1 MARQERTVRIINEL
15 YEVIKSLN
23 QKISVLNERISKL
36 ENKDPVDLHKNRK
49 KIYIKDIN
57 VKTDIPTRFYYC
69 GIYVYIYYA
78 KQKREWKGN
87 FRLSSGQHKEASSKD
102 KIECLKKT
110 IERIQLYECSLTP
123 DDSIAEIKEVEY
135 EDIDHENYQIN
146 SESTLYEYL
155 LYYLFDISNV
165 KETTKSD
172 YLDVLKKIKGTEF
185 QNVKV
190 SEIDISKVKALYS
203 FMRTSSY
210 KLRLERIM
218 KPAFKILKETGT
230 ISTNP
235 TAIFKKAKEYE
246 TENKRI
252 YVFKKEFDDVLSRI
266 EYPHDI
272 LLITSYYTGMRYGEI
287 AALQIQDI
295 NFELGI
301 ITVNKEWSDRLK
313 KLVTP
318 KTRSSRRV
326 IPILKPLREYLEKY
340 IEGLDDKSLDSY
352 LFKRLQANRTLR
364 STEYKYLSD
373 HCVPFRIHDL
383 RHTFCTN
390 CYIAGVDEK
399 LTQSWMGHTKYA
411 TTIDVYTHVPRVSA
425 EDIKEIKERCSDH
438 TLKNKTIII

>member
-1 MARQERTVRIINEL
+1 MARQTRTVRIINEL
-15 YEVIKSLN
+15 YEVIKGLN
-23 QKISVLNERISKL
+23 KKILDLNERISKL
-36 ENKDPVDLHKNRK
+36 ENKNPVDLHKNRK

-69 GIYVYIYYA
+69 GIYVYMYYA
-78 KQKREWKGN
+78 KQKREWRGN
-87 FRLSSGQHKEASSKD
+87 FKLSSGKHKEASSKD
-102 KIECLKKT
+102 KIECFNKT

-123 DDSIAEIKEVEY
+123 DDYIAEIKEVEY

-185 QNVKV
+185 QDIKV
-190 SEIDISKVKALYS
+190 SEMDIAKVKALYS
-203 FMRTSSY
+203 FMETSSY
-210 KLRLERIM
+210 KMRLERII
-218 KPAFKILKETGT
+218 KPAFKVLKETGI

-235 TAIFKKAKEYE
+235 TAIFKNAKEYE
-246 TENKRI
+246 TEKKRI
-252 YVFKKEFDDVLSRI
+252 YVFKREFDDVLARI
-266 EYPHDI
+266 DYPHDI
-272 LLITSYYTGMRYGEI
+272 LLVTSYYTGMRYGEI

-313 KLVTP
+313 KIVTP
-318 KTRSSRRV
+318 KTKSSRRV
-326 IPILKPLREYLEKY
+326 IPILKPLKEYLEKY
-340 IEGLDDKSLDSY
+340 IDSIEDKSPNVF
-352 LFKRLQANRTLR
+352 LFKRLQSNRTLR

-373 HCVPFRIHDL
+373 HYVPFRIHDL

-390 CYIAGVDEK
+390 CYIAGVDGK

-411 TTIDVYTHVPRVSA
+411 TTIDVYTHVPRVTK
-425 EDIKEIKERCSDH
+425 EDIKEIKEMFRPYSQE
-438 TLKNKTIII
+438 